1 MYAEGKF
8 ILPLTHSLHNGIGDV
23 IYIEP
28 ECHET
33 LCWQMCKERQ
43 AAGFMNFIYSKLHSR
58 EVLPNSV
65 LCLGDEILKQRLKF
79 AVKI

>member
-1 MYAEGKF
+1 
-8 ILPLTHSLHNGIGDV
+8 
-23 IYIEP
+23 
-28 ECHET
+28 
-33 LCWQMCKERQ
+33 MCKERQ